1 MSENQL
7 EYQCAKIVA
16 FRCYPRIRK
25 KKRKLAAR
33 KSYAQGS
40 SGSSDL
46 CKCLAFW
53 GRARVREREA
63 REVWWGRSGGRR
75 GSKPIEMFTIVYF
88 APYAYTTTRLLYVM
102 PIRLG

>member
-1 MSENQL
+1 M
-7 EYQCAKIVA
+7 
-16 FRCYPRIRK
+16 
-25 KKRKLAAR
+25 
-33 KSYAQGS
+33 
-40 SGSSDL
+40 
-46 CKCLAFW
+46 
-53 GRARVREREA
+53 REREA